1 MQAPHRARTRL
12 AAGLGTVA
20 LATVLALGPLASTRV
35 PRTPLA
41 WLGALAVLL
50 AAAAA
55 WRFASLVGGAVAI
68 LAVEYGLSLYHQR
81 GPVDA
86 RAPLFA
92 AGLLLLV
99 ELAYWS
105 TESHRLVRDDRS
117 VLTFRLAVLAVLAL
131 AAVGLGALVLLAAEL
146 PVAGPVAR
154 LALGVVAASA
164 VLALIASLSRGAT
177 HQR

>member
-55 WRFASLVGGAVAI
+55 WRFASLAGAAVAI
-68 LAVEYGLSLYHQR
+68 LALEYGLSLFHQR

-117 VLTFRLAVLAVLAL
+117 VITFRLAVLAV
-131 AAVGLGALVLLAAEL
+131 LAAEL

-154 LALGVVAASA
+154 LALGVVAAST
-164 VLALIASLSRGAT
+164 VLALIASLSRRAT

>member
-1 MQAPHRARTRL
+1 MQAPERARTRL
-12 AAGLGTVA
+12 AAGLSTVA
-20 LATVLALGPLASTRV
+20 LAIVLALAPLASTRV
-35 PRTPLA
+35 PRPPLA

-55 WRFASLVGGAVAI
+55 WRFIFLAGAAVAI
-68 LAVEYGLSLYHQR
+68 LGAEYGLSLYHQR

-105 TESHRLVRDDRS
+105 TESHRLVRDDRA
-117 VLTFRLAVLAVLAL
+117 VVTFRLAVIAVLAL
-131 AAVGLGALVLLAAEL
+131 AAVALGTLILLAAEL
-146 PVAGPVAR
+146 PLAGPVAR
-154 LALGVVAASA
+154 LALGVVAAST
-164 VLALIASLSRGAT
+164 VLALIAALSRRAT
-177 HQR
+177 HHR